1 MVCHPYTGD
10 RASFA
15 LLGLPFK
22 GWLAVR
28 RISPSDCQQQIDL
41 SFKAPHLSCVK
52 DSGVSLVQNFR
63 GNDFSRTVT
72 VAGALVNL
80 LSLGMFFNG
89 SALIPAFIQTPTPQF
104 GGRKTDSQ
112 FTLFQELASPVFALR
127 WVSLCTVDVCQS
139 YPHV

>member
-15 LLGLPFK
+15 LLGLPFM

-41 SFKAPHLSCVK
+41 SFKAPHLSCVR
-52 DSGVSLVQNFR
+52 DSGVSLVQNLR
-63 GNDFSRTVT
+63 GNDCSRTVT

-80 LSLGMFFNG
+80 LSLGMFLNG
-89 SALIPAFIQTPTPQF
+89 SALIPAFIQTPTPEL
-104 GGRKTDSQ
+104 GERKTDSQ
-112 FTLFQELASPVFALR
+112 YTLFQELATPAFCITVG
-127 WVSLCTVDVCQS
+127 VSTVDVCQS